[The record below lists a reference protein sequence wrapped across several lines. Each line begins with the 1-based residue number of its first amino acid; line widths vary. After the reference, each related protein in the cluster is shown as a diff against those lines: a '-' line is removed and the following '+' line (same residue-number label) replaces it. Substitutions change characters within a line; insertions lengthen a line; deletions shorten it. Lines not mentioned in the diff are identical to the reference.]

1 MEPAFTQPAFRSF
14 ESARGALDVAFDDV
28 PAPQLV
34 TAILIACAPEVSEV
48 ELWELPVGRRI
59 ECLLVVL
66 GLGGE
71 QTLWAQS
78 SCSACGEPIEI
89 DLTQAELLELAAE
102 TGNERAFVELDGRTL
117 GLRKPTGRD
126 QLAWQSRTF
135 AHDGEAVRSVAS

>member
-66 GLGGE
+66 NEDPSGRNPYQRMTLTLSALARGRLAIITVSGE
-71 QTLWAQS
+71 EKREMMQRVA
-78 SCSACGEPIEI
+78 AGEEVPASRV
-89 DLTQAELLELAAE
+89 QAERIVWLVDEAA
-102 TGNERAFVELDGRTL
+102 A
-117 GLRKPTGRD
+117 P
-126 QLAWQSRTF
+126 
-135 AHDGEAVRSVAS
+135 